1 MNNTHAKTYEIKW
14 ISAVA
19 TYDLI
24 IDGEWYAESTS
35 YRKLERIAKRMN
47 LTETEY
53 GY

>member
-1 MNNTHAKTYEIKW
+1 MNNIQAKTYEIKW
-14 ISAVA
+14 VSAAA

-47 LTETEY
+47 LTEY
-53 GY
+53 RY